1 MLVEL
6 MRKMY
11 DLRMKEEL
19 LERKM
24 YYFWLVEMLSRK
36 KISYSMWCQ
45 YL

>member
-6 MRKMY
+6 MMKMY

-24 YYFWLVEMLSRK
+24 YYFSLAEMLSRK
-36 KISYSMWCQ
+36 KIPYLMWCQ
-45 YL
+45 YF